1 MRAKI
6 AAERGGAAPS
16 EGGDA
21 RARETD
27 LTVKATHFLDQMSA
41 VSSGMLSSLVGT
53 NNVAARLKLQAKKPS
68 RR

>member
-16 EGGDA
+16 DGGDS
-21 RARETD
+21 RPRESD

-41 VSSGMLSSLVGT
+41 VSTGMLSSLVTT
-53 NNVAARLKLQAKKPS
+53 NKVAARFKLQTKHS